1 VTVPV
6 IGQTGVIGAAAVAA
20 LGLGVVV
27 GCAVV
32 DVKKP
37 APLMTE
43 GSMSPQPWTRYPD
56 WPKARWDTFNTLVT
70 TATPTSGPV
79 RRLAGAIAGDPDNG
93 RRLAFDTRRGVSCLV
108 CHVMGPAGQDQPGNF
123 GPDLSEIGNAGRSDE
138 YLFNVVYDARV
149 YNPETLMPPWGA
161 HGVFTE
167 SEIRDIVAFLKTLKA
182 PAAFP
187 SAFHDPNR
195 RPRPVEERD
204 NLDPFVNPAMNALD
218 QGKELFARHGPTGAA
233 CATCHANLEETFKTW
248 AAGMPK
254 YEPRLNKVL
263 GVEEFVARHAAAT
276 TGDAFLMQSPEN
288 LALAIYLRSFAN
300 GQPIRID
307 TASEDAI
314 AAYERGKALS
324 ARKIGQ
330 LNFACVDCHAKERG
344 ANKWL
349 RGQYLTE
356 RRGQTPHF
364 PAWRI
369 TRNEIWDIRKRFQWC
384 NVAIRANELPPDHPA
399 YGDLELYVTSFSN
412 GLPLNVPGIGY

>member
-1 VTVPV
+1 VTVSV
-6 IGQTGVIGAAAVAA
+6 LGRTGVIGAVAAAVVS
-20 LGLGVVV
+20 LGVVV
-27 GCAVV
+27 GCAGD

-37 APLMTE
+37 APLMIE
-43 GSMSPQPWTRYPD
+43 GSVSPQPWTRYPD
-56 WPKARWDTFNTLVT
+56 WPKARWDSFNTLVT
-70 TATPTSGPV
+70 TTTPTPGSV
-79 RRLAGAIAGDPDNG
+79 RRLAAGTAGDPGNG

-108 CHVMGPAGQDQPGNF
+108 CHVMGPAGQNQPGNF

-149 YNPETLMPPWGA
+149 YNPESLMPPWGA
-161 HGVFTE
+161 HDVFTE
-167 SEIRDIVAFLKTLKA
+167 SEIQDIVAFLRTLKA
-182 PAAFP
+182 PAVFAT
-187 SAFHDPNR
+187 ALNDPNR
-195 RPRPVEERD
+195 RPQPTQERD

-218 QGKELFARHGPTGAA
+218 QGKELFARPGPKGAA
-233 CATCHANLEETFKTW
+233 CATCHATPEESFKTW
-248 AAGMPK
+248 AAAMPT
-254 YEPRLNKVL
+254 YEPRLNKML
-263 GVEEFVARHAAAT
+263 GVEEFVARHAVAT

-288 LALAIYLRSFAN
+288 LALAVYLRNLAN
-300 GQPIRID
+300 GQPIMID
-307 TASEDAI
+307 TMSEGAG

-324 ARKIGQ
+324 IRKIGQ

-364 PAWRI
+364 PTWRI
-369 TRNEIWDIRKRFQWC
+369 TRTEIWDIRKRFQWC

-412 GLPLNVPGIGY
+412 GLPLNVPGFGY